1 MKKFQLL
8 KWTAEVSE
16 KELQHLESVD
26 VHEVSRPFIG
36 DFTAR
41 HKDNSLYIES
51 IAGTFARIIVCISHL
66 GIAGE

>member
-1 MKKFQLL
+1 LREKAVFRVGFQNFSGIG
-8 KWTAEVSE
+8 KA
-16 KELQHLESVD
+16 